1 MSWKGHEAVLGGEGG
16 TFVSA
21 PSGSA
26 HSCLPKGAEL
36 NQTLVDR
43 RANSTLPTGPD
54 RGVW

>member
-21 PSGSA
+21 PSGST